1 MRHSIRWRIALPYIG
16 LVLLVMAGLTFYLL
30 SFVRQTYL
38 NDLEAQLTAE
48 SRLLAD
54 RLALPLSDSTPQADF
69 DSVARYYADLL
80 GLRVTIIGVDGT
92 VRGESHENRLLMDNH
107 LYRQEIQQAL
117 DKGQG
122 TSIRFSN
129 TAGYEMMYA
138 AAAIRSEGKLIGF
151 ARVALPLQQIDHNL
165 ARLRI
170 ALLSATVVAT
180 LLATLLA
187 VLIAGRTTQ
196 PIRHLTS
203 VAKTLADGDLSA
215 RLFLNN
221 YDEIA
226 QLALTFNQMAE
237 QLQTKLKALAGERDR
252 LTTILDHMADGVLI
266 TDADG
271 RIHMLNPAAIRILE
285 LEEPTPGLSLAQTV
299 RDYQIIDLWKQC
311 QECDEEQVATIEA
324 IFAPHFLRVVI
335 SPLHTAD
342 LQGYLVILQDLT
354 QVRRLE
360 TVRRDFIS
368 NLSHELLTP
377 LASLKALAETL
388 RDSALD
394 DPQMARHFL
403 DRMETEVDAL
413 TQMVQE
419 LLELSRI
426 ESGKVP
432 LRLKQLS
439 VAEVVQPPVERL
451 RPQAERAGLTL
462 AVTLPEPVPEV
473 LADAERIQQVI
484 TNLVHNAIKF
494 TPTGGTVTVTAAQSG
509 DEVLITVTD
518 TGVGIPADDLPRIF
532 ERFYKIDRARS
543 AGGGTGLGLSIARHI
558 VQAHGGQI
566 WATSTE
572 GQGSTFYF
580 TLPLAPAE

>member
-1 MRHSIRWRIALPYIG
+1 MRRSIRWRIALPYIG

-54 RLALPLSDSTPQADF
+54 RLAPSLSESTPEADF
-69 DSVARYYADLL
+69 DRVAHYYANLL

-122 TSIRFSN
+122 ISIRFSD

-138 AAAIRSEGKLIGF
+138 AAAIWNEGKIIGF
-151 ARVALPLQQIDHNL
+151 ARVALPLQQIDRNL
-165 ARLRI
+165 ARLRM
-170 ALLSATVVAT
+170 ALLSATIVAT

-196 PIRHLTS
+196 PIRQLTS

-271 RIHMLNPAAIRILE
+271 RIHMLNPAALRILG
-285 LEEPTPGLSLAQTV
+285 LEEPTLGLSLAQTV

-311 QECDEEQVATIEA
+311 QEYDEEQVATIET

-342 LQGYLVILQDLT
+342 LQGYLVIIQDLT

-388 RDSALD
+388 RDSASD
-394 DPQMARHFL
+394 DPDMAQHFL

-413 TQMVQE
+413 TQMAQE

-432 LRLKQLS
+432 LRLKPLS
-439 VAEVVQPPVERL
+439 VAEVMQPPVERL
-451 RPQAERAGLTL
+451 RPQAERASLTL
-462 AVTLPEPVPEV
+462 TVTLPEPVPGV

-494 TPTGGTVTVTAAQSG
+494 TPAGGTVTVTAAQSG
-509 DEVLITVTD
+509 DEVVITVTD

-532 ERFYKIDRARS
+532 ERFYKTDRARS

-558 VQAHGGQI
+558 VQAHGGRI

-572 GQGSTFYF
+572 GQGSTFSF
-580 TLPLAPAE
+580 SLPLAPVE